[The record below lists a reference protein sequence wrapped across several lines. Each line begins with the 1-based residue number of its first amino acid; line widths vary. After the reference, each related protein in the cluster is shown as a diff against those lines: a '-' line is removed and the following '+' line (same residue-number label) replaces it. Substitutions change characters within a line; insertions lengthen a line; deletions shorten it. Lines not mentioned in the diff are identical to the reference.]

1 VNPLTSPGKKWLVR
15 IAKIAVFAVVIWA
28 VRQTLADAWK
38 QLGAYPWQFRPG
50 WLVVSGGLYLVGL
63 LPAGLFWHRVLRVL
77 GQQARLG
84 ETLRAYYVG
93 HLGKYV
99 PGKAMVVILRA
110 GMIRGR
116 RVDTGVAAVSVFF
129 ETLTMMAVGAFLAAA
144 VLALGFRDRSFVFYG
159 AVGLMLAS
167 ALPTLPPIF
176 QRLVRLAR
184 VGKSDPAIAEKIG
197 KLGYGSLAAGWLTMT
212 LVWSLL
218 GLSYWASLRA
228 MGIPDL
234 NPLADLP
241 RYTAGVSLAMV
252 AGFLLLVLPGGLG
265 VREAALVKIMIPYLT
280 PRVPDAAELAAWAS
294 AAVLRLVWVLSEVL
308 IAALMGIAMRRRRPA
323 DTGPENPLI

>member
-1 VNPLTSPGKKWLVR
+1 MNPLTSPGKKWLVR